1 MMRTNFIHIN
11 PSMIRIHDSHAWHW
25 PSSPAFDATAAPTAA
40 LDLLTV
46 GEPPMADGLQAH
58 WQLLGCEA
66 PTETAACPWTGQPYR
81 RPVLDDTSSFALLA
95 EPLLA
100 RVDAVIARPAS
111 PKVALL
117 GPVSLLWLCAE
128 AQPSGDRLRRLPG
141 LLDVYEA
148 LLTRLAA
155 RGVTWVQLDEPL
167 LSQPLS
173 PAWQQA
179 LREAYGRL
187 SRVDQPLLIAAGAL
201 PDEDN
206 LTLACDLPVA
216 GLQVDA
222 GAAALPQLARRLPW
236 ERELSLDLSRASAPL
251 AVAREIRALRGGRIW
266 LAQPPGAAAAAQL
279 GALRRALWR
288 EDFRPYR

>member
-1 MMRTNFIHIN
+1 MMRANFIHIETC
-11 PSMIRIHDSHAWHW
+11 MIRIHDSHAWHQR
-25 PSSPAFDATAAPTAA
+25 PSSPVDATAAPTAV

-58 WQLLGCEA
+58 WQLLGCDA
-66 PTETAACPWTGQPYR
+66 PTEAATCPWTGQPYR
-81 RPVLDDTSSFALLA
+81 RPVLDDASRFALQA
-95 EPLLA
+95 ETLLA

-111 PKVALL
+111 PKVTLL
-117 GPVSLLWLCAE
+117 GPVSLLSLCAE
-128 AQPSGDRLRRLPG
+128 ARPGGDRLRLLPR

-173 PAWQQA
+173 PTWQQA

-187 SRVDQPLLIAAGAL
+187 GRVDQPLLMAAGAL

-206 LTLACDLPVA
+206 LALACELPVA

-222 GAAALPQLARRLPW
+222 GAAALPQLARRLPR

-288 EDFRPYR
+288 EDVRPCR